1 MGSGWWLRS
10 VAATG
15 PTLGLFVWSTG
26 KGKEGLGRRGREE
39 RGTREGVGER
49 SGGHRVK
56 NGGKNETYGLQK
68 IAGYLDYNGIK
79 R

>member
-1 MGSGWWLRS
+1 MGSEWWLRS

-39 RGTREGVGER
+39 RGTGDGVRER
-49 SGGHRVK
+49 WSGQRVK
-56 NGGKNETYGLQK
+56 NGGEGKT
-68 IAGYLDYNGIK
+68 
-79 R
+79 